1 MTLKYLTK
9 VTYFPIS
16 IIYQLT
22 LFIILPN
29 SYMGIWIRSHVTLIK
44 SSMWTVDLFDNHT
57 VSFSPLYWQPCVG
70 NDVII
75 LLQRQ
80 CKVFSKC

>member
-9 VTYFPIS
+9 VTYFLIS

-29 SYMGIWIRSHVTLIK
+29 SYMGIWIRSYVTLIK
-44 SSMWTVDLFDNHT
+44 SSTWTVDLFDNHT
-57 VSFSPLYWQPCVG
+57 VTFLPLYGQPCVG